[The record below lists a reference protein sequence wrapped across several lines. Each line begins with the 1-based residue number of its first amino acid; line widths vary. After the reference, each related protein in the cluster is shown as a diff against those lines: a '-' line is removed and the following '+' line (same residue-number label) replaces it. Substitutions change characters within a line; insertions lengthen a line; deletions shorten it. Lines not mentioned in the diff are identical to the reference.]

1 MTNCLKLLLSLFA
14 TLQTT
19 FLLNAFVYFLFFLKQ
34 VDNRITKVQVTVPRI
49 PTTVRKA
56 AVVDHLLSVREV
68 NFHTAKPVGRPSN
81 TPVPMR
87 SNRKDLPPVTVD
99 TTIRAATVYVVIEV
113 HLPAMD

>member
-1 MTNCLKLLLSLFA
+1 MLQLYKLH
-14 TLQTT
+14 
-19 FLLNAFVYFLFFLKQ
+19 LLNAFVYFLFFLKQ
-34 VDNRITKVQVTVPRI
+34 VDNRITKVQVTVPQI

-87 SNRKDLPPVTVD
+87 SNRKDLLPVTVD